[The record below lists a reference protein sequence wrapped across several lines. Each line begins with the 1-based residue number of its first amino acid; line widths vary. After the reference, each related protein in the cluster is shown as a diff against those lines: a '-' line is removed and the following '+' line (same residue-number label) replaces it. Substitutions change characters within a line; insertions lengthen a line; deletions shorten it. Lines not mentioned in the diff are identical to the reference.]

1 MSRNRNSRDL
11 AEASKPGF
19 DEAAG
24 REDRTE
30 AVSHDDRTD
39 ESVVRQ
45 VSREDAPRTLRTGSS
60 WAGSEVLEAVGSNG
74 TVGRAMHDILYAPDD
89 EKVVTRLG
97 PEQEASVAFRPDEA
111 LGDAGAEFAAEFGR
125 DFLMAATAGED
136 FGEFYDDAT
145 SEASAMGEPYLQEVG
160 MNELED
166 VTEFAEPIDEDEE
179 DEDEDEDDS
188 SSQ

>member
-11 AEASKPGF
+11 AATSKPGTN
-19 DEAAG
+19 EPVSH
-24 REDRTE
+24 EDRTE
-30 AVSHDDRTD
+30 AVSHEDRTE

-45 VSREDAPRTLRTGSS
+45 VSREDVPRTLRTGSPL
-60 WAGSEVLEAVGSNG
+60 AGSEVLEAVGSNG

-97 PEQEASVAFRPDEA
+97 PEQAASVAFRPDEA

-136 FGEFYDDAT
+136 FSEIYDEAAT
-145 SEASAMGEPYLQEVG
+145 ESSEPGAPYLQEVG

-166 VTEFAEPIDEDEE
+166 LTEFAEPIEEEE
-179 DEDEDEDDS
+179 DDDDTPPR
-188 SSQ
+188 